1 MSKYGNPKVI
11 LKGVFADVQI
21 KVPANTT
28 YKEGTILGRN
38 AEGTLIAYKS
48 ADCNEALYVL
58 AQTVTNAAAE
68 ETVALVKVLDG
79 GSVNKDLLLFV
90 DNADATKTAVLDN
103 LKRNGFHLEHVQEL
117 TEDTCL
123 KD

>member
-1 MSKYGNPKVI
+1 MTKYGSPKVI
-11 LKGVFADVQI
+11 LKGVFADVQLKI
-21 KVPANTT
+21 PATTT
-28 YKEGTILGRN
+28 YKEGTVLGRD
-38 AEGTLIAYKS
+38 AQGALIAYKS
-48 ADCNEALYVL
+48 ADCEEALYIL

-79 GSVNKDLLLFV
+79 GSVNKDLLVF
-90 DNADATKTAVLDN
+90 ADETDAAKTAVLDN
-103 LKRNGFHLEHVQEL
+103 LKRNGFHLENVQEL